1 MAEEV
6 PEVWPPEEPSRVV
19 PVFPLHD
26 VWLVPGRLLQLHV
39 FEPRYR
45 QMVEDSLDG
54 PGHLVIGTV
63 VDGHE
68 NEMSG
73 SPPIY
78 PLAGLGEI
86 AKHERLEDGR
96 FHILIVGLYRVRIQE
111 VESDRLYRRVRAERV
126 HESTGER
133 DRARSLHE
141 DLQRAV
147 LDSIPEK
154 LHEKAGLDALGERP
168 LGHLADLLS
177 LQVDAESD
185 VRQKI
190 FQTLDVVERA
200 DLALAAY
207 EAMRRSDGG
216 DPRDPGEGD
225 AS

>member
-1 MAEEV
+1 
-6 PEVWPPEEPSRVV
+6 
-19 PVFPLHD
+19 
-26 VWLVPGRLLQLHV
+26 
-39 FEPRYR
+39 
-45 QMVEDSLDG
+45 MVEDSLDG

-154 LHEKAGLDALGERP
+154 LHEAFKMRGLHANFVCTMES
-168 LGHLADLLS
+168 DLL
-177 LQVDAESD
+177 EMNGK
-185 VRQKI
+185 R
-190 FQTLDVVERA
+190 
-200 DLALAAY
+200 
-207 EAMRRSDGG
+207 MMN
-216 DPRDPGEGD
+216 PW
-225 AS
+225 